1 MTQASPSFDQRESDL
16 ACCRGVAHAEIQ
28 SRPRP
33 RDRILAPAPNR
44 TPALVCHSC
53 GDTMNVDRKIP
64 KLGVRPELLVFVCPS
79 CKEILALKFKAR
91 SR

>member
-1 MTQASPSFDQRESDL
+1 MPKSSRVPDPAIEFSP
-16 ACCRGVAHAEIQ
+16 
-28 SRPRP
+28 
-33 RDRILAPAPNR
+33 PAPNR

-53 GDTMNVDRKIP
+53 GDTMNVDRM
-64 KLGVRPELLVFVCPS
+64 LVFVCPS

>member
-1 MTQASPSFDQRESDL
+1 MPKSSRAPDPAIEFSP
-16 ACCRGVAHAEIQ
+16 
-28 SRPRP
+28 
-33 RDRILAPAPNR
+33 PAPNR

-64 KLGVRPELLVFVCPS
+64 KRGVRPELLVFVCPS
-79 CKEILALKFKAR
+79 CKEILALKFMAR